1 MIESVA
7 VSYRESLSAIERKTY
22 DRLPGVEQDAFRILR
37 DLALWSEPK
46 RGSFE
51 FFMSCKQLGDRLQ
64 IDRQSAYRLL
74 RRFEHEYRLIKCV
87 DKGKPWT
94 PGEEPRAS
102 VFGWLLASPPKH
114 S

>member
-7 VSYRESLSAIERKTY
+7 VSYRESLSAIERKIY
-22 DRLPGVEQDAFRILR
+22 DMLPGVEQDAFRILR

-64 IDRQSAYRLL
+64 IDRRTAHRIL
-74 RRFEHEYRLIKCV
+74 RRFEEDYRLIKCV
-87 DKGKPWT
+87 VRGKLWV
-94 PGEEPRAS
+94 PGEKPQAS
-102 VFGWLLASPPKH
+102 IFRWLLN
-114 S
+114 